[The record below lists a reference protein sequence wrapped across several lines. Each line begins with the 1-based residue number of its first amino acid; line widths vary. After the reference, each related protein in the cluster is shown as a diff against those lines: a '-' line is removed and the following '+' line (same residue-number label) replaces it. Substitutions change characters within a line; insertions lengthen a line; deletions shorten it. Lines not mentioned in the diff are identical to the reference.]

1 MLLQKVP
8 LWTCLC
14 FFLLVLSEK
23 KKKRFFFLDAFD
35 LYVYAHFMV
44 HEYTYESFILN
55 MNKFWYKVLYASLP
69 L

>member
-1 MLLQKVP
+1 M
-8 LWTCLC
+8 
-14 FFLLVLSEK
+14 FFSVGSFRKKEK
-23 KKKRFFFLDAFD
+23 KVFFLDAFD